1 MAARYSRACLD
12 PERAAHA
19 ADAKLADGSAGV
31 AALTV
36 DIEEKRKREPLRG
49 GIHPDPC
56 FRYDALQLVA
66 MFDKIRKW
74 RVRRIVARRPIAE
87 SLWKDALRRC
97 PAAQRLG
104 ASDQA
109 TLRVL
114 ATLFLESKSLEP
126 VQGLELGDADR
137 VLLAA
142 HACIPIL
149 KLGLDW
155 YDGWHSIIVYPDAF
169 IPRRTQTDAAGVVHQ
184 TNTVMAGEAWGRG
197 PVILSWADVLSGKK
211 PGHNVVIHEMAHK
224 LDLLNGDANGFP
236 PLHRRMDRRVWSR
249 VFSSAWDR
257 LKEDQRNGVELPIDP
272 YALESPAEFFA
283 VASEQFFETPATL
296 REHLP
301 DVYRQLEQFYRQH
314 PF

>member
-1 MAARYSRACLD
+1 
-12 PERAAHA
+12 
-19 ADAKLADGSAGV
+19 
-31 AALTV
+31 
-36 DIEEKRKREPLRG
+36 
-49 GIHPDPC
+49 
-56 FRYDALQLVA
+56 
-66 MFDKIRKW
+66 MFDKIRNW
-74 RVRRIVARRPIAE
+74 HARRTVARHPIDE
-87 SLWKDALRRC
+87 SLWRSALQRC
-97 PAAQRLG
+97 TAARRLG
-104 ASDQA
+104 ASDQV

-114 ATLFLESKSLEP
+114 ATLFLDSKSLEP
-126 VQGLELGDADR
+126 IEGVDLEDADR

-142 HACIPIL
+142 HACVPIL

-155 YDGWHSIIVYPDAF
+155 YDGWHSVIVYPDAF
-169 IPRRTQTDAAGVVHQ
+169 MPRRPYTDAAGVVHQ
-184 TNTVMAGEAWGRG
+184 TSTVMAGEAWGRG
-197 PVILSWADVLSGKK
+197 PVILSWADVLNGGKRS
-211 PGHNVVIHEMAHK
+211 GHNVVIHEMAHK

-236 PLHRRMDRRVWSR
+236 PLHRRMDRRVWSQ

-257 LKEDQRNGVELPIDP
+257 LKEEQRNGAELAIDP